1 MNATLET
8 STDHSGVGAAL
19 PRTGLDLHE
28 SRSTSWRALVGA
40 IYGGVVALLVV
51 NALPALVSAI
61 ATGLKWDDR
70 ALGLFA
76 SADVAGITVGSVV
89 GVAVVRRLSLRAV
102 AAGGIL
108 LLLGADVACA
118 VGTAQAFV
126 VSCRFIGGLASG
138 LILTACYAVYS
149 ASHAQRNF
157 ALFSIGQMT
166 SSFVAVTAIPM
177 LSARFGWHSSLYFIA
192 CLTALAFPLSLSLPG
207 HTYAK
212 QPPAALARPQEHSSY
227 AVWGAVGGLLVYIVG
242 EGAVWTFMERMGLAS
257 GIPAHSVNMAV
268 SACALAGLFG
278 ALLMLFPSRRLGVLL
293 PLTITTIMSVVGISL
308 MQTSSAV
315 LFVAALC
322 AYTFAWLAFS
332 TVQFA
337 VIAEA
342 DTAGTATIS
351 MSAAWYAGFAI
362 GPYLAGALV
371 ERFGFVPV
379 QVLGVAG
386 ALLAFFSILPLRT
399 VNRRA
404 DRPPETDALITMNE
418 AASTKAAE

>member
-1 MNATLET
+1 LSPCTCPGLFSTDGTKMNATVET
-8 STDHSGVGAAL
+8 STDPSAVAAVL
-19 PRTGLDLHE
+19 PSTAVDLPE

-76 SADVAGITVGSVV
+76 SADVAGITVGSVL

-108 LLLGADVACA
+108 LLMGADMACA
-118 VGTAQAFV
+118 VGTAQALV
-126 VSCRFIGGLASG
+126 VSCRFIGGFASG

-149 ASHAQRNF
+149 ISHAQRNF

-177 LSARFGWHSSLYFIA
+177 LSARLGWQSSLYFIA

-207 HTYAK
+207 HSYAK
-212 QPPAALARPQEHSSY
+212 QPPAALARPHEHSSY

-257 GIPAHSVNMAV
+257 GIPEHSVNTAV

-293 PLTITTIMSVVGISL
+293 PLTITTIMSVIGVSL

-386 ALLAFFSILPLRT
+386 ALLAFFSLLPLRI
-399 VNRRA
+399 RHH
-404 DRPPETDALITMNE
+404 
-418 AASTKAAE
+418 AAR

>member
-1 MNATLET
+1 MMASVET
-8 STDHSGVGAAL
+8 STDHSAVSAAI
-19 PRTGLDLHE
+19 PATPGLDE
-28 SRSTSWRALVGA
+28 PRSTSWRALIGA

-76 SADVAGITVGSVV
+76 SADVAGITIGSVL

-102 AAGGIL
+102 AAGSVL
-108 LLLGADVACA
+108 LLVGADLACA
-118 VGTAQAFV
+118 VGTAQAVV
-126 VSCRFIGGLASG
+126 VSCRFIGGFASG
-138 LILTACYAVYS
+138 LILAACYAVYS
-149 ASHAQRNF
+149 MSHAQRNF

-166 SSFVAVTAIPM
+166 SSFIAVTAIPM
-177 LSARFGWHSSLYFIA
+177 LSARLGWQSSLYFIA
-192 CLTALAFPLSLSLPG
+192 CLSALAFPLMLSLPA
-207 HTYAK
+207 HSYAK
-212 QPPAALARPQEHSSY
+212 SPPAALVQRRKHSSY

-257 GIPAHSVNMAV
+257 GIPEHTVNMAV

-278 ALLMLFPSRRLGVLL
+278 ALLMLFPSQRLGVLA
-293 PLTITTIMSVVGISL
+293 PLTVTTIMSVIGISL
-308 MQTSSAV
+308 MQTSNAP

-337 VIAEA
+337 VIAQA

-386 ALLAFFSILPLRT
+386 ALLAFFSLLPLRIKQ
-399 VNRRA
+399 RGAR
-404 DRPPETDALITMNE
+404 
-418 AASTKAAE
+418 